1 MNLFELTLRLK
12 GFPIAEA
19 KKRLAK
25 IQDIS
30 TDDYP
35 TYLSRLKN
43 DIVAYHQRENPWYQ
57 EFAGSRP
64 FTDWNS
70 IPILSKKDLQ
80 RPLTERLSHGFTPQN
95 VYVNKTSGSSGH
107 PFIFAKDRFS
117 HALTWAIIMDRYKGH
132 GIVYSQ
138 SLEARFYGIP
148 LNRKGYRKERLKDWL
163 SRRYRFPIFDLSDM
177 KLEGFLESFRRKKFD
192 YINGYTSSLVL
203 FAKFLQKKGIHLKDV
218 CPSLCHCIVTS
229 EMLFDEDK
237 ELLQRVF
244 GVPVINEYGASEL
257 DLIAFTGI
265 DNRFLVNSASLFVEI
280 VDSNDQPVPNGT
292 AGRIVI
298 TSLYNRAHPMIRY
311 DIGDTGILAA
321 ESTLKTPVLQQLIGR
336 TNDVAM
342 LPDGKTIPG
351 LTFYYVTKSVI
362 EDDGNVKEF
371 VVEQTRPSTFKIIYV
386 SERLLKDE
394 EIDTIKNA
402 LHQYVAPQLTL
413 EFERVPV
420 LDRSSRGK
428 LKQFNTLLK

>member
-25 IQDIS
+25 IQEIS
-30 TDDYP
+30 KDDYP
-35 TYLSRLKN
+35 DYVSRLQA
-43 DIVAYHQRENPWYQ
+43 DIVAYHQRENSWYR
-57 EFAGSRP
+57 EFAGSQP

-80 RPLTERLSHGFTPQN
+80 QPLAGRLSRGFTAKN

-132 GIVYSQ
+132 GIVYSH

-148 LNRKGYRKERLKDWL
+148 LDRKGYRKERLKDWL
-163 SRRYRFPIFDLSDM
+163 SRRYRFPIFDLSDA
-177 KLEGFLESFRRKKFD
+177 KLEGFLETFRRKKFD

-203 FAKFLQKKGIHLKDV
+203 FAKFLQKKGILLKDV

-237 ELLQRVF
+237 VLLQRVF

-265 DNRFLVNSASLFVEI
+265 DNTFLVNSASLFVEI
-280 VDSNDQPVPNGT
+280 VDPNNRPVPHGT
-292 AGRIVI
+292 AGRIII

-311 DIGDTGILAA
+311 DIGDTGVLAP

-336 TNDVAM
+336 TNDVAV
-342 LPDGKTIPG
+342 LPGGKTIPG

-362 EDDGNVKEF
+362 EDHGNVKEF
-371 VVEQTRPSTFKIIYV
+371 VVEQTKPSTFRIIYV
-386 SERLLKDE
+386 SERPLSDK

-402 LHQYVAPQLTL
+402 LYEYVAPQLTL
-413 EFERVPV
+413 EFERVSV